1 MVLSLS
7 KRSYFLTF
15 QVVGNL
21 HVSIE
26 VLIIDVIT
34 ERIGVRQ
41 SFKTRTE
48 TLSIPRTLF
57 DCIDD
62 ILRSMSTLP
71 MYSNETDHPKG
82 FLVFS

>member
-1 MVLSLS
+1 MVFSLS
-7 KRSYFLTF
+7 ERSYFLTF

-48 TLSIPRTLF
+48 TLSIPRTLLF

-71 MYSNETDHPKG
+71 M
-82 FLVFS
+82 VFK

>member
-1 MVLSLS
+1 MVFSLS
-7 KRSYFLTF
+7 ERSYFLTF

-21 HVSIE
+21 HGSIE

-48 TLSIPRTLF
+48 ILSIPRTLF

-71 MYSNETDHPKG
+71 M
-82 FLVFS
+82 VFK

>member
-1 MVLSLS
+1 MVFSLS
-7 KRSYFLTF
+7 ERSYFLTF
-15 QVVGNL
+15 QVVENL

-48 TLSIPRTLF
+48 PLSIPRTLF

-71 MYSNETDHPKG
+71 M
-82 FLVFS
+82 VFK